1 MAEHMTDDGK
11 TERQETDGGMFIT
24 ALALLAAVFFF
35 GACVG
40 VMLP

>member
-1 MAEHMTDDGK
+1 MNHMTEDGK
-11 TERQETDGGMFIT
+11 TEREETDGQMAIVV
-24 ALALLAAVFFF
+24 LALLAAVFLF